1 MGWLIQRRAPDG
13 RRQMQRVAVT
23 VVAAMLVAYAA
34 RAAAV
39 EDAAFP
45 PGATVEELLVLA
57 HRLSPAL
64 AARALES
71 DAASARVDAAG
82 ALDDP
87 LLTITSD
94 EDRDEHGSRQNKMIY
109 GVEQEIPL
117 WGKRA
122 LRRGIAV
129 AEADGAQARQRQ
141 ALLDLDAEIKIA
153 FAAYYRA
160 SRALRIQDDVHAL
173 LHTVAESAQGRYA
186 QGLGTQAEAIQAEVD
201 KSRLLLER
209 QRLERDRRLAAARLN
224 TLVARPAGAAL
235 ADPVALRPIPRAD
248 ELTPDQLLERV
259 RQNNPLVATAAAE
272 ITAAE
277 ADRQLVERS
286 WYPDITLGAAAIQR
300 EDAADGFIVSAGIR
314 VPLQWGLREAQA
326 REATAKLGAAR
337 SRRDSEL
344 LALEGS
350 LAAALADLDAARQ
363 SGAVLTHELTPQVEA
378 AYQSALTAYQLG
390 RGSLTAVLEAAHHVQ
405 EVQLEGLAIEEQTE
419 TAIATI
425 ERIIG
430 GEL

>member
-1 MGWLIQRRAPDG
+1 MTAVMEWRAPDG
-13 RRQMQRVAVT
+13 RRPLQLAG
-23 VVAAMLVAYAA
+23 VVI
-34 RAAAV
+34 AAALLLAS
-39 EDAAFP
+39 AAHAGPAEGTSP
-45 PGATVEELLVLA
+45 PGATVDELLVLA
-57 HRLSPAL
+57 HQLSPAL

-71 DAASARVDAAG
+71 DAAAARVDTAG

-94 EDRDEHGSRQNKMIY
+94 EDRDDHGTRKNKMIY

-117 WGKRA
+117 WGKRD

-160 SRALRIQDDVHAL
+160 STALRIQDDVHAL
-173 LHTVAESAQGRYA
+173 LHTIAESARGRYA
-186 QGLGTQAEAIQAEVD
+186 QGLGTQADAIRAEIE

-209 QRLERDRRLAAARLN
+209 QRLERDRRVAAARLN
-224 TLVARPAGAAL
+224 TLLARPAGAAL
-235 ADPVALRPIPRAD
+235 ADPAELRPLPKAG
-248 ELTPDQLLERV
+248 ELTLDYLLAQA
-259 RQNNPLVATAAAE
+259 RQNNPQVATAAAE
-272 ITAAE
+272 IAAAE
-277 ADRQLVERS
+277 GDRRLVERS
-286 WYPDITLGAAAIQR
+286 WYPDLTLGAAAIQR
-300 EDAADGFIVSAGIR
+300 QDGADGFIVSAGIR
-314 VPLQWGLREAQA
+314 VPLQWGLRRAQA

-337 SRRDSEL
+337 TRRDGEL
-344 LALEGS
+344 LELEGS
-350 LAAALADLDAARQ
+350 LEAALADLDAARQ
-363 SGAVLTHELTPQVEA
+363 SGAVLTNELTPQVTA

-390 RGSLTAVLEAAHHVQ
+390 RGDLTAVLEAAHHVQ
-405 EVQLEGLAIEEQTE
+405 EVQLAGLASEEQTE

>member
-1 MGWLIQRRAPDG
+1 MGWIIQRRAPDG
-13 RRQMQRVAVT
+13 RRQIPRVAVT
-23 VVAAMLVAYAA
+23 VVAAILVASAA

-39 EDAAFP
+39 EDTSSP
-45 PGATVEELLVLA
+45 PGATVEEFLVLA

-160 SRALRIQDDVHAL
+160 SRALRIQDIVHAL
-173 LHTVAESAQGRYA
+173 LHTVSDSAQGRYA
-186 QGLGTQAEAIQAEVD
+186 QGLGTQAEAIQAEVE

-224 TLVARPAGAAL
+224 TLVARSPGAAL
-235 ADPVALRPIPRAD
+235 ADPVALRPIPMAD
-248 ELTPDQLLERV
+248 ELRPDQLLEQARLS
-259 RQNNPLVATAAAE
+259 NPLVATAAAE

-277 ADRQLVERS
+277 GDRQLVERS

-344 LALEGS
+344 LKLEGS

-378 AYQSALTAYQLG
+378 AYQAALTAYQLG
-390 RGSLTAVLEAAHHVQ
+390 RGSLTAVLEAAHHIQ

-425 ERIIG
+425 ERIVG
-430 GEL
+430 REL

>member
-1 MGWLIQRRAPDG
+1 
-13 RRQMQRVAVT
+13 MQRVAIT
-23 VVAAMLVAYAA
+23 VAAVLLLAPAA
-34 RAAAV
+34 RGAPV
-39 EDAAFP
+39 EGASSL
-45 PGATVEELLVLA
+45 PGATVEEFLVLA
-57 HRLSPAL
+57 HRLNPAL

-71 DAASARVDAAG
+71 AAATARVDAAG

-117 WGKRA
+117 WGKRD

-129 AEADGAQARQRQ
+129 AEAHGVQARQRQ
-141 ALLDLDAEIKIA
+141 SLLELDAEIKIA

-160 SRALRIQDDVHAL
+160 SRALSIQDDVHAL
-173 LHTVAESAQGRYA
+173 LHTVSESAQGRYA
-186 QGLGTQAEAIQAEVD
+186 RGLGTQADAIQAEVE

-209 QRLERDRRLAAARLN
+209 QRLERDRRVAAARLN
-224 TLVARPAGAAL
+224 TLVARSPGAAL
-235 ADPVALRPIPRAD
+235 ADPVALRPIPMAD
-248 ELTPDQLLERV
+248 ELRPDQLLEQARLS
-259 RQNNPLVATAAAE
+259 NPLVATAAAE

-277 ADRQLVERS
+277 GDRQLVERS

-314 VPLQWGLREAQA
+314 VPLQWGLRKAQA

-337 SRRDSEL
+337 LRRDSEL

-350 LAAALADLDAARQ
+350 LVAALADLDAARQ
-363 SGAVLTHELTPQVEA
+363 SGAVLTHELAPQVEA
-378 AYQSALTAYQLG
+378 AYQAALTAYQLG
-390 RGSLTAVLEAAHHVQ
+390 RGSLTAVLEAAHHIQ
-405 EVQLEGLAIEEQTE
+405 EVQLESLAIEEQTE

-430 GEL
+430 REL

>member
-1 MGWLIQRRAPDG
+1 MASVVKR
-13 RRQMQRVAVT
+13 RVAERRT
-23 VVAAMLVAYAA
+23 QLALVAAAIGAALLLAPAA
-34 RAAAV
+34 RADPA
-39 EDAAFP
+39 EGTSP
-45 PGATVEELLVLA
+45 PGATVDELLVIA

-71 DAASARVDAAG
+71 DAAAARVDTAG

-94 EDRDEHGSRQNKMIY
+94 EDRDDHGARKNKMIY

-117 WGKRA
+117 WGKRD

-129 AEADGAQARQRQ
+129 AEADGAQARQRL

-160 SRALRIQDDVHAL
+160 SHALSIEDEVHAL
-173 LHTVAESAQGRYA
+173 LHTVSESAQGRYA
-186 QGLGTQAEAIQAEVD
+186 QGLGSQADAIRAEVE
-201 KSRLLLER
+201 KSRLVLER
-209 QRLERDRRLAAARLN
+209 QRLERDRRVAAARLN
-224 TLVARPAGAAL
+224 TLLARPPGAAL
-235 ADPVALRPIPRAD
+235 ADPVELRPLPKAD
-248 ELTPDQLLERV
+248 ELTPDHLLELA

-272 ITAAE
+272 IAAAE
-277 ADRQLVERS
+277 GDRQLVERS

-300 EDAADGFIVSAGIR
+300 EDGADGFIVSAGIR
-314 VPLQWGLREAQA
+314 VPLQWGLRRAQA

-337 SRRDSEL
+337 TRRDGEL
-344 LALEGS
+344 LELEGS
-350 LAAALADLDAARQ
+350 LEAALADLDAARQ
-363 SGAVLTHELTPQVEA
+363 SEAVVTNELTPQVMA

-390 RGSLTAVLEAAHHVQ
+390 RGDLTSVLEAAHHIQ
-405 EVQLEGLAIEEQTE
+405 EVRLEGLTVEEQSE